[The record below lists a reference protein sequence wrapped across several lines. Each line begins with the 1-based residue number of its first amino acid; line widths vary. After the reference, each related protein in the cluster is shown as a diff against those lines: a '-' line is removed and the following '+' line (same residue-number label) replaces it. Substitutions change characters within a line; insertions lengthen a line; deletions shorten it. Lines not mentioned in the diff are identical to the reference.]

1 MPEEPLRI
9 RLGMLKRR
17 YLRSASRK
25 GLQALAAV
33 SGVDEPPS
41 RPVFV
46 VGCPRS
52 GTSLLWTILK
62 RHDRLR
68 SLPGEGHV
76 LWSTYQHPR
85 AKGWSS
91 DRATVDDIRPGEAR
105 FLYTAIGRVTKGA
118 RFLDKTPKSVLRVPY
133 LAHLFPDATFVF
145 LKRDGRSTVNSLIEG
160 WRVRHG
166 VSYRVPQVL
175 HLDGYTGHM
184 WSYILPEDWRQWT
197 HSTVADVAAFQ
208 YSSSYDT
215 ALTDLAARP
224 ADSVVDVSYE
234 DLVGS
239 PVETVGRLLEALEL
253 PPSDEVMEVAGN
265 LSAYPVVA
273 NSPPR
278 PEKWRDRA
286 DEIAR
291 VMPRIA
297 PTMERLGY
305 AIPDSLE

>member
-17 YLRSASRK
+17 YLRGASRR

-33 SGVDEPPS
+33 KGTDQPPS

-62 RHDRLR
+62 RHEELR

-91 DRATVDDIRPGEAR
+91 DRATVDDIHPREAR
-105 FLYTAIGRVTKGA
+105 YLYTSIERVTKGA
-118 RFLDKTPKSVLRVPY
+118 RFLDKTPKSVLRIPY
-133 LAHLFPDATFVF
+133 LARLFPDATFVF

-166 VSYRVPQVL
+166 VSYRVPERL
-175 HLDGYTGHM
+175 HLDGYSGHM
-184 WSYILPEDWRQWT
+184 WSYILPEGWREWT
-197 HSTVADVAAFQ
+197 ETTVADVAAFQ
-208 YSSSYDT
+208 YASSYDT
-215 ALTDLAARP
+215 ALVDLKARD
-224 ADSVVDVSYE
+224 ARSVVEITYE
-234 DLVGS
+234 DLVAR
-239 PVETVGRLLEALEL
+239 PVEEVARLLEALEL
-253 PPSDEVMEVAGN
+253 GPSTAVMEVAGN

-291 VMPRIA
+291 IMPRIA

-305 AIPDSLE
+305 AVSEP

>member
-1 MPEEPLRI
+1 VPEEPLRE

-17 YLRSASRK
+17 YLRGASRR

-33 SGVDEPPS
+33 RKVDTPPR

-52 GTSLLWTILK
+52 GTSLLWTILR
-62 RHDRLR
+62 RHEDLR

-105 FLYTAIGRVTKGA
+105 FLYTAIERVTKGA
-118 RFLDKTPKSVLRVPY
+118 RFLDKTPKSVLRIPY

-166 VSYRVPQVL
+166 ISYRVPERL
-175 HLDGYTGHM
+175 ELDGYSGHM
-184 WSYILPEDWRQWT
+184 WSYILPEGWRRWT
-197 HSTVADVAAFQ
+197 DTTVADIAAFQ

-224 ADSVVDVSYE
+224 AHSVVEITYE
-234 DLVGS
+234 DLVGR
-239 PVETVGRLLEALEL
+239 PVEVVSRLLEALDL
-253 PPSDEVMEVAGN
+253 PPSGSVMEVAGN

-286 DEIAR
+286 EEIGR
-291 VMPRIA
+291 IMPRIA

-305 AIPDSLE
+305 AVKEA

>member
-1 MPEEPLRI
+1 MPEEPLRL

-17 YLRSASRK
+17 YLRGASRR

-33 SGVDEPPS
+33 KGTEQPPS

-62 RHDRLR
+62 RHEELR

-91 DRATVDDIRPGEAR
+91 DRATVDDIHPREAR
-105 FLYTAIGRVTKGA
+105 YLYTSIERVTKGA
-118 RFLDKTPKSVLRVPY
+118 RFLDKTPKSVLRIPY
-133 LAHLFPDATFVF
+133 LARLFPDATFVF

-166 VSYRVPQVL
+166 VSYRVPQRL
-175 HLDGYTGHM
+175 NLDGYSGHM
-184 WSYILPEDWRQWT
+184 WSYILPEGWREWT
-197 HSTVADVAAFQ
+197 ETTVADVAAFQ
-208 YSSSYDT
+208 SASSYDT
-215 ALTDLAARP
+215 ALVDLRARD
-224 ADSVVDVSYE
+224 ARSVVEITYE
-234 DLVGS
+234 DLVAR
-239 PVETVGRLLEALEL
+239 PVEEVARLLEALGL
-253 PPSDEVMEVAGN
+253 GPSPAVMEVAGN

-291 VMPRIA
+291 IMPRIA

-305 AIPDSLE
+305 AVSEP

>member
-1 MPEEPLRI
+1 MVPEEPLRI

-17 YLRSASRK
+17 YLRGASRR

-33 SGVDEPPS
+33 RGIDEPPS

-62 RHDRLR
+62 RHEGLS

-85 AKGWSS
+85 VKGWRS

-105 FLYTAIGRVTKGA
+105 FLYTAIERMTKGA
-118 RFLDKTPKSVLRVPY
+118 RFLDKTPKSVLRIPY

-166 VSYRVPQVL
+166 VSYRVPQQL
-175 HLDGYTGHM
+175 RLDGYSGHM
-184 WSYILPEDWRQWT
+184 WSYILPEGWREWSET
-197 HSTVADVAAFQ
+197 TIADIAAFQ
-208 YSSSYDT
+208 YASSYDT
-215 ALTDLAARP
+215 ALLDLTAQPPR
-224 ADSVVDVSYE
+224 SVVEISYE
-234 DLVGS
+234 DLIGR
-239 PVETVGRLLEALEL
+239 PVEEVSRLLEALEL
-253 PPSDEVMEVAGN
+253 APSSAVMEVAGN

-286 DEIAR
+286 DEISR
-291 VMPRIA
+291 IMPRIA

-305 AIPDSLE
+305 AVRES